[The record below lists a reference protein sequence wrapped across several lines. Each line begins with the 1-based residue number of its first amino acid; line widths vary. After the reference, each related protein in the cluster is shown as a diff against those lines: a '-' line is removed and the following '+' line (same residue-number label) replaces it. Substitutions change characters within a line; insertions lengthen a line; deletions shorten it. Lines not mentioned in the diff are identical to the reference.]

1 MMDATSICNIML
13 PHTGPHYVT
22 PPLVMLN
29 SAKMHESLLSR
40 DAFNLSSTPVV
51 DIKSDRR
58 KEHTDIADIKS
69 GYLQNITM
77 PIYEFIRPFFLL
89 FF

>member
-69 GYLQNITM
+69 WISAM
-77 PIYEFIRPFFLL
+77 PIYEFIRPFSR
-89 FF
+89 FFRLRL

>member
-69 GYLQNITM
+69 WC
-77 PIYEFIRPFFLL
+77 PFMNL
-89 FF
+89 FDHSLSCFFRLRL